1 GGNVMNTVAMRLLPL
16 DRTGLIKL
24 PPARERNSTGID
36 PSCTPGREEECSF
49 NRQDW
54 AALLQLTATAP
65 TPSAP
70 PMPPPPL
77 SAPPDSPQPVP
88 SQVPSPVR

>member
-1 GGNVMNTVAMRLLPL
+1 MRLLQL

-36 PSCTPGREEECSF
+36 PSCTPGREDECSF

-54 AALLQLTATAP
+54 AALLQLTATSPLVMPSP
-65 TPSAP
+65 TATPMQSAP
-70 PMPPPPL
+70 PQPVVIP
-77 SAPPDSPQPVP
+77 PQPVSAGP
-88 SQVPSPVR
+88 QPTR